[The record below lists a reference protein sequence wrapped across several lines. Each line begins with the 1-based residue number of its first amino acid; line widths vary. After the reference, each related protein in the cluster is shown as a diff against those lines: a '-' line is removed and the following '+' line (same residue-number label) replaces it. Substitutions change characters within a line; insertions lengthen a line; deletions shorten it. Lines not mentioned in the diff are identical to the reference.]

1 MASITRAL
9 DATDLAVL
17 AELQEDARLTFA
29 ELGRRVGLSPPA
41 VAERVGRLERE
52 GVITAYRAEADPR
65 ALGLGLTVVIRSR
78 PSPGQIENVADV
90 ARRTPEVVECR
101 RVTGDDCFVMT
112 AHVRDAE
119 HLEEVIDH
127 FAVLGQTTTSI
138 VQSAPVPRR
147 AVALG

>member
-1 MASITRAL
+1 MATTRDL

-29 ELGRRVGLSPPA
+29 ELGRRVGLSAPA

-52 GVITAYRAEADPR
+52 RVITAYRAEVDPR

-78 PSPGQIENVADV
+78 PSPGQLDNVAGV

-112 AHVRDAE
+112 AHVRDVE
-119 HLEEVIDH
+119 HLERVIDH

-147 AVALG
+147 PVAVG